1 MGGLDSGVRAPV
13 KELMAT
19 RRMLRALFVAVLPEV
34 GLLPVQGLVEN
45 DQCASAR
52 LTTSLAVVADSWA
65 YNYPTAPH
73 HGQVDG
79 VLSHAMP
86 EPNVET
92 KLDNLCARIF
102 RDEVN
107 VTLVDI
113 GANKGQTVTRL
124 LHAWRDA
131 RTAPHIVA
139 FEPGARRVCGPAPTW
154 RGMADD
160 GHAR

>member
-1 MGGLDSGVRAPV
+1 
-13 KELMAT
+13 
-19 RRMLRALFVAVLPEV
+19 MLRALFVAVLPEV
-34 GLLPVQGLVEN
+34 GLLPVQGLAEN
-45 DQCASAR
+45 DQCASSR
-52 LTTSLAVVADSWA
+52 LTASLAVVADSWA
-65 YNYPTAPH
+65 FNYRTAPP

-92 KLDNLCARIF
+92 KLDKLCARMF

-113 GANKGQTVTRL
+113 GANTGQTVTRL

-131 RTAPHIVA
+131 RAAP
-139 FEPGARRVCGPAPTW
+139 RR
-154 RGMADD
+154 
-160 GHAR
+160 